1 MAGRI
6 KDEDVKAV
14 RDAVP
19 IDAVVSEYLQLKN
32 AGGGNLKGL
41 CPFHDEKSPSFQ
53 VSPSKGLYHCLAGET
68 RVLTWDGVREIRE
81 LAGGSHRVL
90 TRSGN
95 WYEAPFRSFGT
106 QALLKVT
113 LGRNGQ
119 RKEIFATAEHRW
131 FVRSGTNRYNTR
143 EVVTKDLKPEHRL
156 SYVFPGSRVQQTTP
170 SPFGIAHGITFGD
183 GTLNDTG
190 SMAQLDPVK
199 DAELLRWFPNSTIVE
214 SPRQIVVHHLPKFF
228 KSLPPLDESV
238 PYLYG
243 WLAGYVA
250 ADGHVAEDGTVSL
263 NCASRET
270 LEYVRTVA
278 TRLGI
283 GTYGI
288 TQQTREGFPGREP
301 SAIFRVHFIHEDLTE
316 EFFLNSGHRKRYL
329 DSAKQLVRRGWTVK
343 SVEPT
348 DRVEEVYC
356 ATVEQGAAFV
366 LEDNILTGNCFGCGE
381 GGDTLAFVMKVD
393 HLSFTEAVERL
404 AGQAGITLRYEE
416 GSHVP
421 GRQQGERIRLVEAH
435 KAAAL
440 FYVEQ
445 LGGAEAEIGRRFL
458 AERGFDQAAAEHFG
472 VGYAPAGWDH
482 LVRFLRGKG
491 FSDKELIT
499 AGLAS
504 ESRRGGAIDRFRG
517 RLIWPIRDI
526 TGEVI
531 GFGARKLRDDDQG
544 PKYLNTSETPLYR
557 KSQVLYGI
565 DLAKKEIARTG
576 RAVVVEGYTDVMA
589 CHLAG
594 VTTAIATCGTSFGGD
609 HIKILRRLL
618 MDNSGAEVV
627 FTFDGDEAGQ
637 KAALRAFEDDQK
649 FAAETSIAIT
659 PGGMDPCELRLA
671 EGDAAVQRLIE
682 GRTPLFAFALRSI
695 VARYNLDTD
704 EGRVAAVDA
713 AVAVVAAI
721 KNQALRDRYAI
732 RLVGMAGIASQSEE
746 QSVIRRVRAMAR
758 ARAAGGGSTT
768 GRPEYGRQGGGGY
781 QSGGY
786 AGGGQGSAAPAQ
798 NAARGP
804 RLDLRS
810 PAHRVEREL
819 LKLALQYPKL
829 VSPAFDAYG
838 EDEFTGPPYI
848 AVRRVISEAGG
859 VEQAD
864 GDYLVRVRDAAPDD
878 SVRMM
883 VTELAVEPVM
893 HKSPEF
899 YAGQVLVDVR
909 LNAVKR
915 RVAQVQA
922 TIARLDAQGVPD
934 GVPEVAAAQSELWAL
949 QQYGQRLREL
959 GAAGL

>member
-1 MAGRI
+1 M
-6 KDEDVKAV
+6 KAV

-53 VSPSKGLYHCLAGET
+53 VSPSKGLFH
-68 RVLTWDGVREIRE
+68 
-81 LAGGSHRVL
+81 
-90 TRSGN
+90 
-95 WYEAPFRSFGT
+95 
-106 QALLKVT
+106 
-113 LGRNGQ
+113 
-119 RKEIFATAEHRW
+119 
-131 FVRSGTNRYNTR
+131 
-143 EVVTKDLKPEHRL
+143 
-156 SYVFPGSRVQQTTP
+156 
-170 SPFGIAHGITFGD
+170 
-183 GTLNDTG
+183 
-190 SMAQLDPVK
+190 
-199 DAELLRWFPNSTIVE
+199 
-214 SPRQIVVHHLPKFF
+214 
-228 KSLPPLDESV
+228 
-238 PYLYG
+238 
-243 WLAGYVA
+243 
-250 ADGHVAEDGTVSL
+250 
-263 NCASRET
+263 
-270 LEYVRTVA
+270 
-278 TRLGI
+278 
-283 GTYGI
+283 
-288 TQQTREGFPGREP
+288 
-301 SAIFRVHFIHEDLTE
+301 
-316 EFFLNSGHRKRYL
+316 
-329 DSAKQLVRRGWTVK
+329 
-343 SVEPT
+343 
-348 DRVEEVYC
+348 
-356 ATVEQGAAFV
+356 
-366 LEDNILTGNCFGCGE
+366 CFGCGE

-416 GSHVP
+416 GGHVP

-435 KAAAL
+435 KAAAA

-445 LGGAEAEIGRRFL
+445 LGGAEAEIGRKFL
-458 AERGFDQAAAEHFG
+458 AARGFDQAAAEHFG

-499 AGLAS
+499 AGLAL

-531 GFGARKLRDDDQG
+531 GFGARKLREDDQG

-618 MDNSGAEVV
+618 MDNATSEVV

-649 FAAETSIAIT
+649 FAAETSIAVT

-671 EGDAAVQRLIE
+671 EGDAAVQRLID

-695 VARYNLDTD
+695 VSRYNLDTD

-713 AVAVVAAI
+713 AVPVVAAI

-732 RLVGMAGIASQSEE
+732 RLVGMAGIGTQAEE
-746 QSVIRRVRAMAR
+746 VSMIRRVRAMAR
-758 ARAAGGGSTT
+758 ARAAGGGTSAA
-768 GRPEYGRQGGGGY
+768 RPEYARRPERGP
-781 QSGGY
+781 
-786 AGGGQGSAAPAQ
+786 AAPQVPQ
-798 NAARGP
+798 NVPRGP

-819 LKLALQYPKL
+819 LKLALQYPAL

-838 EDEFTGPPYI
+838 EDEFTGPPY
-848 AVRRVISEAGG
+848 AQVRRVIAEVGG

-864 GDYLVRVRDAAPDD
+864 AEFLVRVREAAPDD
-878 SVRMM
+878 TVRMM

-899 YAGQVLVDVR
+899 YAGEVLVRVR
-909 LNAVKR
+909 LLAVDR
-915 RVAQVQA
+915 RVAQVHA
-922 TIARLDAQGVPD
+922 TQARLTAQGVPPD
-934 GVPEVAAAQSELWAL
+934 APEVTAALGELWAL
-949 QQYGQRLREL
+949 QQYGQRLREQ
-959 GAAGL
+959 GAAAL